1 MNQRHGEPKRQNT
14 GGTARRIGD
23 ADERPLRCRDRPGI
37 PAGRIE
43 RNLAQL
49 SDKLNALTDKVNG
62 LSDDVRDLFR
72 VTQLLAD
79 NQSHIQVAFEGLIGQ
94 IDRSIRS
101 QQGNSHP
108 TP

>member
-1 MNQRHGEPKRQNT
+1 MANPSGKTPEERL
-14 GGTARRIGD
+14 D
-23 ADERPLRCRDRPGI
+23 ALEMRTNALSDAVIVQGYLQ
-37 PAGRIE
+37 GRIE
-43 RNLAQL
+43 RNPAKL
-49 SDKLNALTDKVNG
+49 SDKLNALTNKVND
-62 LSDDVRDLFR
+62 LSDNVHDLFR